1 MSAIDAA
8 NLSSP
13 KDVIGTVKF
22 FNDAKGWGFATVDGY
37 DKDIFLHYRHIIA
50 ESENEFRVLVKNQ
63 LVVFE
68 PTVTSRGWM
77 ATKIRSIK

>member
-1 MSAIDAA
+1 MSAIDAT
-8 NLSSP
+8 NLASP

-22 FNDAKGWGFATVDGY
+22 FNDAKGWGFCTAEGFEA
-37 DKDIFLHYRHIIA
+37 DIFLHYRHIIA

-77 ATKIRSIK
+77 ATKIRKIA

>member
-1 MSAIDAA
+1 MSAIDSE

-22 FNDAKGWGFATVDGY
+22 FNDAKGWGFATVEGIETDV
-37 DKDIFLHYRHIIA
+37 FLHYRHIIA

-63 LVVFE
+63 LILFE
-68 PTVTSRGWM
+68 PTVTSKGWL
-77 ATKIRSIK
+77 ASKIRKIG